1 MMPGGACSKKGNSG
15 GGSSSSREAQ
25 RQQALREYKDMYNSI
40 ARVVK
45 NMIFE
50 DASGDLG
57 RYTGEVN
64 GEKIPHGMGN
74 LVYENGSVE
83 GGKWVSALRG
93 SPHPADCIFLHPPP
107 PSPID
112 HIFVTSTNHHRRME
126 CLMRMAKKKKHRR
139 MEGYDIFVASIF
151 L

>member
-1 MMPGGACSKKGNSG
+1 MMPGGASSKKGNSG
-15 GGSSSSREAQ
+15 GGSSSREAQ

-74 LVYENGSVE
+74 LVYEDGSVLF
-83 GGKWVSALRG
+83 VVPLIRPTIFFCIPL
-93 SPHPADCIFLHPPP
+93 PHLGLTIYL
-107 PSPID
+107 
-112 HIFVTSTNHHRRME
+112 
-126 CLMRMAKKKKHRR
+126 
-139 MEGYDIFVASIF
+139 
-151 L
+151 

>member
-15 GGSSSSREAQ
+15 GGSSSSSREAQ

-83 GGKWVSALRG
+83 GGKWVGCLNPLYYLHTSQEGLR
-93 SPHPADCIFLHPPP
+93 HVDI
-107 PSPID
+107 
-112 HIFVTSTNHHRRME
+112 TRMV
-126 CLMRMAKKKKHRR
+126 LGRML
-139 MEGYDIFVASIF
+139 GNDT
-151 L
+151 